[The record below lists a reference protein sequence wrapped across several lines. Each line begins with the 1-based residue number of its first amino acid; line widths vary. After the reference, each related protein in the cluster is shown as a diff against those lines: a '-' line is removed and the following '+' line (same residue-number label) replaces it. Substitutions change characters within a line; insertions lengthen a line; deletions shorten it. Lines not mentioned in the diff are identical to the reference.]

1 MSLKLH
7 FTILLI
13 SIPFIHCICII
24 DRSVQHFPSLDEVP
38 SLFLSVIIPAYN
50 EEFRL
55 PKMLDECIPYLN
67 DRTKSNPYV
76 SFIRM
81 EISHDG
87 REFTWE
93 IIVVDDGS
101 KDRTKEV
108 VYDYIQRY
116 GNPNIR
122 VLVEY
127 HNRGKGGAIR
137 MGVLSCRGRYI
148 LMADADGATTFSELE
163 KLEKAVLSG
172 FDVAVGSR
180 NHQKE
185 EAIAKRAWYRN
196 VLMHGFHF
204 LVQVLSGIH
213 GINDTQCGFKLFSRR
228 SARSIFHTLH
238 LERWA
243 FDIEVL
249 YLASRLN
256 YRIAVRNLIIL
267 LKPIGTPCRMGRN

>member
-1 MSLKLH
+1 
-7 FTILLI
+7 
-13 SIPFIHCICII
+13 
-24 DRSVQHFPSLDEVP
+24 
-38 SLFLSVIIPAYN
+38 
-50 EEFRL
+50 
-55 PKMLDECIPYLN
+55 MLDECIPYLIN
-67 DRTKSNPYV
+67 RTKSNPYV
-76 SFIRM
+76 SFLFG
-81 EISHDG
+81 EVAHCC

-101 KDRTKEV
+101 KDHTKDV

-116 GNPNIR
+116 NNPNIR

-163 KLEKAVLSG
+163 KLEKAVVSG

-185 EAIAKRAWYRN
+185 EAIAQRAWYRN
-196 VLMHGFHF
+196 ILMHGFHF

-249 YLASRLN
+249 YLASRLD
-256 YRIAVRNLIIL
+256 YRIAVGIF
-267 LKPIGTPCRMGRN
+267 